1 MMDVGTD
8 MSCCD
13 RLCGWDAQLASL
25 VGQWPPSVMSTS
37 HRDGYM
43 SISTGGH
50 CGCRAISKLGLSRL
64 ETEDLR
70 KLKAIKRFI
79 ATLMVLLT
87 GCQAVVYG
95 TASDFE
101 KISLGM
107 SKVQVIEV
115 LGSPV
120 AVSADGDKNEEYL
133 IYKRMKHAISEW
145 PRTYSVT
152 LRAGKVVKYGEQY
165 EEKNVNKY

>member
-1 MMDVGTD
+1 MLTQT
-8 MSCCD
+8 
-13 RLCGWDAQLASL
+13 L
-25 VGQWPPSVMSTS
+25 
-37 HRDGYM
+37 
-43 SISTGGH
+43 TG
-50 CGCRAISKLGLSRL
+50 
-64 ETEDLR
+64 
-70 KLKAIKRFI
+70 I
-79 ATLMVLLT
+79 ALIFLT

-107 SKVQVIEV
+107 TKEQVIQT

-120 AVSADGDKNEEYL
+120 SVSADGDKGEEYL

-152 LRAGKVVKYGEQY
+152 IRDGKVIKYGEQY
-165 EEKNVNKY
+165 EEKNINRY